1 MRSSAHR
8 ERFQGDLV
16 AEALELT
23 YKALRVGLGVV
34 PKQQVVGA
42 EFGVRAVALEHVVGD
57 DEDRVRD
64 SAHGLLVPATTF
76 DSRVLTGEVGLL
88 AAGHRRC
95 GFDERDRQPLRALAH
110 VARAAFAGGF
120 RIAGAAPRPRGE
132 MSRGGKA
139 RHVMTVKGWIVGG
152 RVPALH
158 HHLLLLLNMPRATP
172 W

>member
-1 MRSSAHR
+1 M
-8 ERFQGDLV
+8 

-95 GFDERDRQPLRALAH
+95 GFDERDRNHFEPLRMWP
-110 VARAAFAGGF
+110 
-120 RIAGAAPRPRGE
+120 APRLPADSALPGQRPAQEARCRAVGKRV
-132 MSRGGKA
+132 MS
-139 RHVMTVKGWIVGG
+139 
-152 RVPALH
+152 
-158 HHLLLLLNMPRATP
+158 
-172 W
+172 